1 MMRRICTTAVA
12 MLSALWA
19 MAQQIDYKIENNRM
33 VADITVNEKHQ
44 AHAYVDP
51 SAAFHIIDST
61 YLAKSGL
68 QLGTRPMRAKL
79 PFLTKGCEQ
88 VSASHMLRMPL
99 TINGMQTNRVVYVAD
114 LSRLAHALKVKQ
126 MDMLVGF
133 GLTATDGSKTLT
145 MLKDEKRLV
154 WGKAEEQDI
163 IGDKANIVMDN
174 RFLIIEGKVNITDA
188 INDITSLEGRYL
200 LDPNTAES
208 LILYGGNKAVS
219 DVLNKSD
226 IRFRVFERDKKPIT
240 YIPKATLS
248 TLGTSATYTDV
259 FIYPEQAIPFI
270 GIIGREWIAKG
281 NLVLNFDDM
290 TAGVKR

>member
-1 MMRRICTTAVA
+1 MMKRIGTTAIA

-19 MAQQIDYKIENNRM
+19 MAQQIDYKIENDRM

-51 SAAFHIIDST
+51 SAACHIIDST
-61 YLAKSGL
+61 FLAKSGL
-68 QLGTRPMRAKL
+68 PLATRPMRAKL
-79 PFLTKGCEQ
+79 PFLVKGCEQ
-88 VSASHMLRMPL
+88 VSASYMLRIPL

-133 GLTATDGSKTLT
+133 GLTGTDGSKSVTI
-145 MLKDEKRLV
+145 MKDEKRLV
-154 WGKAEEQDI
+154 WGKTEDKDI

-174 RFLIIEGKVNITDA
+174 RFLIIEGKVSITDA
-188 INDITSLEGRYL
+188 LNNIASLEGRYL
-200 LDPNTAES
+200 LDPNTPES

-226 IRFRVFERDKKPIT
+226 IGFRIFERDKKAIT

-248 TLGTSATYTDV
+248 TMGTSATYTDV

-281 NLVLNFDDM
+281 NLVLNFDEM
-290 TAGVKR
+290 TAGVKK